1 MDEFNRQLK
10 NNFQS
15 DIYEFNNKPEYADIR
30 QLYKSNFDKI
40 VSYIER
46 SNPKL
51 AVEDI
56 ATLDRNLTAKVI
68 DNILLL
74 KEINN
79 AIAQQELTLSG
90 IK

>member
-1 MDEFNRQLK
+1 MDEFNRQL
-10 NNFQS
+10 NNDLKS
-15 DIYEFNNKPEYADIR
+15 DIYEFNNKPVHADIR

-56 ATLDRNLTAKVI
+56 ATLDRSLTAKVI

-74 KEINN
+74 KEINK
-79 AIAQQELTLSG
+79 AIAEQELTLSS